1 MISERAAISQQTRA
15 NSRRTPRDNGL
26 SFPILSDGG
35 GEVGA
40 AFGRRRVMPEDV
52 REVHKRLGSAAAI
65 VTFEQTTLSE
75 R

>member
-1 MISERAAISQQTRA
+1 MIFERAAISQQTRA

-40 AFGRRRVMPEDV
+40 AFGRRRAMPEDV
-52 REVHKRLGSAAAI
+52 GVNKRLGSAAAI